1 MDEYRTGSFPP
12 HRTEDR
18 LVRAVSDAVKQSYA
32 NPDRLDC
39 PGSEAIQAVVV
50 RRFSHPHFDD
60 TVDHIAMCAPCL
72 EEYNRRR
79 HAYRVQRHSRWAAAF
94 AALVILGLLWTYL
107 HREHRPT
114 NEVAKETPTPLIA
127 ATLDYS
133 NWTTERS
140 ASRPP
145 SKREA
150 PRVARA
156 RLALTLVLPIGT
168 EDGSYDVQIRSA
180 SGKVVARGSGTAA
193 WNDAA
198 ETLNVRLDLTTIS
211 GGAYTIAIRHADD
224 SERTYPVLL
233 E

>member
-1 MDEYRTGSFPP
+1 
-12 HRTEDR
+12 
-18 LVRAVSDAVKQSYA
+18 
-32 NPDRLDC
+32 
-39 PGSEAIQAVVV
+39 
-50 RRFSHPHFDD
+50 
-60 TVDHIAMCAPCL
+60 MCAPCL

-79 HAYRVQRHSRWAAAF
+79 QAHRVQKHSRWAAAF

-114 NEVAKETPTPLIA
+114 NEVVKKTPTPLIA

-140 ASRPP
+140 ALPP
-145 SKREA
+145 QKKREA
-150 PRVARA
+150 PRLARA

-168 EDGSYDVQIRSA
+168 EDGSYEVLIRSA
-180 SGKVVARGSGTAA
+180 SGDVVARASGTAA
-193 WNDAA
+193 WSGAA
-198 ETLNVRLDLTTIS
+198 EKLSISVDLAPIPA
-211 GGAYTIAIRHADD
+211 GIYTMAIRHADA

>member
-1 MDEYRTGSFPP
+1 MDENRTGSFPP

-18 LVRAVSDAVKQSYA
+18 LVRAVSDAVKHSYA

-39 PGSEAIQAVVV
+39 PSSEAIEAVVA

-79 HAYRVQRHSRWAAAF
+79 HTYRVQRHGRWAAPF

-114 NEVAKETPTPLIA
+114 NEIAKKEPTPLTA

-133 NWTTERS
+133 NWTAERS
-140 ASRPP
+140 VSGQA
-145 SKREA
+145 SKRET
-150 PRVARA
+150 PRVSRA
-156 RLALTLVLPIGT
+156 QLALTLVLPIGT
-168 EDGSYDVQIRSA
+168 EDGSYEVQIRST
-180 SGKVVARGSGTAA
+180 SGDVVARGSGIAA
-193 WNDAA
+193 WSGTA
-198 ETLNVRLDLTTIS
+198 EKLNLRLDLTPIP
-211 GGAYTIAIRHADD
+211 GGTYTIAIRHADA